1 MTNQVNLPVL
11 DSTIVPPAANG
22 RWGMSIDQDIC
33 TGCQACVAA
42 CSMENNV
49 PIVGEEDAG
58 YGRSMHWIRIERFWS
73 GTFPDV
79 KMTPYQ
85 PMLCQQCHNAP
96 CEPVCPV
103 FASVH
108 SASEDTNLQVYNR
121 CVGTRYCANNCPYQ
135 VRVFNWR
142 DYQDYRIRPY
152 LNTLQNQLNPDVTVR
167 RRGVMEKCTFC
178 IQRIRAAED
187 VAESEKRDIR
197 DGEVTPACAQACPAN
212 AIVFGRLDD
221 PNSQVNILS
230 REQRGYHELEELRT
244 TPRITYLKGESINGS
259 NG

>member
-1 MTNQVNLPVL
+1 MATETNLPVFTNNSEEEL
-11 DSTIVPPAANG
+11 GGV
-22 RWGMSIDQDIC
+22 WGMVIDQDLC

-49 PIVGEEDAG
+49 PFVGEEDAA
-58 YGRSMHWIRIERFWS
+58 YGRSMQWIRIERLWE
-73 GTFPDV
+73 GEYPEV

-85 PMLCQQCHNAP
+85 PMFCQQCHNAP

-108 SASEDTNLQVYNR
+108 SQSEDLNLQVYNR

-142 DYQDYRIRPY
+142 DYTDEKIHPEIK
-152 LNTLQNQLNPDVTVR
+152 TLKNRFNPDVTVR

-178 IQRIRAAED
+178 IQRIHKAED
-187 VAESEKRDIR
+187 QARQEGREVL
-197 DGEVTPACAQACPAN
+197 DGEFTTACAQACPAD
-212 AIVFGRLDD
+212 AIVFGRIDD
-221 PNSQVNILS
+221 PQSQVS
-230 REQRGYHELEELRT
+230 QAAASARGFHQLEEMLT
-244 TPRITYLKGESINGS
+244 LPRVTYLKGGANNVNHG
-259 NG
+259 